1 MSLELITAVAIGIG
15 LAASTGF
22 RVFVPM
28 LVAAV
33 AAKAGFMPLNE
44 SFQWLSSWT
53 AIAIFGTAT
62 VVEII
67 AYYIPVVDNL
77 LDTVATPLAVVAGT
91 LLLTSVLPIDS
102 ELMRWIT
109 GAAIGGGS
117 AAVVQSGSALTR
129 LTSTKLTA
137 GVGNPVVATVENV
150 AATGTSILSLII
162 PFFIVA
168 IFLLLV
174 IFIFTRLRKKLR
186 RDKLRSEQNRSEQVR
201 SEQVRSQQNNSR
213 ETR

>member
-1 MSLELITAVAIGIG
+1 MNAELITAVAIGIG
-15 LAASTGF
+15 LAASAGF

-28 LVAAV
+28 LVAAI
-33 AAKAGFMPLNE
+33 AAKAGILPLNE

-53 AIAIFGTAT
+53 SIAILGTAT
-62 VVEII
+62 IVEIL

-102 ELMRWIT
+102 ELMKWIT
-109 GAAIGGGS
+109 GAAVGGGS

-129 LTSTKLTA
+129 LTSTKMTA
-137 GVGNPVVATVENV
+137 GLGNPVVATVENV

-162 PFFIVA
+162 PFFVLA
-168 IFLLLV
+168 IFLLMV
-174 IFIFTRLRKKLR
+174 ILIFTSLRKRLRRKAEMSAGK
-186 RDKLRSEQNRSEQVR
+186 N
-201 SEQVRSQQNNSR
+201 
-213 ETR
+213 T

>member
-1 MSLELITAVAIGIG
+1 MNAELITAVAIGIG
-15 LAASTGF
+15 LAASAGF

-28 LVAAV
+28 LVAAI
-33 AAKAGFMPLNE
+33 AAKAGILPLNE

-53 AIAIFGTAT
+53 AIVILGTAT
-62 VVEII
+62 VVEIM
-67 AYYIPVVDNL
+67 AYYIPFIDNL
-77 LDTVATPLAVVAGT
+77 LDTIATPLAVVAGT

-102 ELMRWIT
+102 NLMRWIT
-109 GAAIGGGS
+109 GAAVGGGS

-137 GVGNPVVATVENV
+137 GAGNPVVATVENV

-168 IFLLLV
+168 LFLLLI
-174 IFIFTRLRKKLR
+174 IFIFTRIRRKLRKK
-186 RDKLRSEQNRSEQVR
+186 
-201 SEQVRSQQNNSR
+201 
-213 ETR
+213 TA

>member
-1 MSLELITAVAIGIG
+1 MNVELITSVAIGIG

-28 LVAAV
+28 LVAAI
-33 AAKAGFMPLNE
+33 AAKTGILPLND

-53 AIAIFGTAT
+53 AIVILGTAT
-62 VVEII
+62 VVEIL
-67 AYYIPVVDNL
+67 AYYVPVVDNL
-77 LDTVATPLAVVAGT
+77 LDTVSTPLAIGAGT

-109 GAAIGGGS
+109 GAAVGGGS

-137 GVGNPVVATVENV
+137 GLGNPVVATVENV
-150 AATGTSILSLII
+150 AATGTSILSLVI
-162 PFFIVA
+162 PFFILA
-168 IFLLLV
+168 LFLLLT
-174 IFIFTRLRKKLR
+174 ILIFTSVRKRLRRSHNENLR
-186 RDKLRSEQNRSEQVR
+186 A
-201 SEQVRSQQNNSR
+201 
-213 ETR
+213 

>member
-1 MSLELITAVAIGIG
+1 MNAELITAVAIGIG
-15 LAASTGF
+15 LAASAGF

-28 LVAAV
+28 LVAAI
-33 AAKAGFMPLNE
+33 AAKAGVMPLNE
-44 SFQWLSSWT
+44 SFQWLASWT
-53 AIAIFGTAT
+53 SIAILGTAT
-62 VVEII
+62 VVEIM

-102 ELMRWIT
+102 ELMKWIT
-109 GAAIGGGS
+109 GAAVGGGS
-117 AAVVQSGSALTR
+117 AAVVQAGSALTR

-150 AATGTSILSLII
+150 AATGTSILSLVI

-174 IFIFTRLRKKLR
+174 IFIFSRVRRKLR
-186 RDKLRSEQNRSEQVR
+186 RDQLLKKQ
-201 SEQVRSQQNNSR
+201 
-213 ETR
+213 

>member
-1 MSLELITAVAIGIG
+1 MSAELITAVAIGIG
-15 LAASTGF
+15 LAASAGF
-22 RVFVPM
+22 RVFVPL
-28 LVAAV
+28 LVAAI
-33 AAKAGFMPLNE
+33 AAKAGVMPLNE
-44 SFQWLSSWT
+44 SFQWLASWT
-53 AIAIFGTAT
+53 SIAILGTAT
-62 VVEII
+62 VVEIM

-77 LDTVATPLAVVAGT
+77 LDTIATPLAVVAGT

-109 GAAIGGGS
+109 GAAFGGGS

-150 AATGTSILSLII
+150 AATGTSILSLVI

-168 IFLLLV
+168 IFLLLI
-174 IFIFTRLRKKLR
+174 IFFFTRVRRKLRK
-186 RDKLRSEQNRSEQVR
+186 DQVR
-201 SEQVRSQQNNSR
+201 KQQ
-213 ETR
+213 

>member
-1 MSLELITAVAIGIG
+1 MNLELITAIAIGIG

-28 LVAAV
+28 LVAAI
-33 AAKAGFMPLNE
+33 AAKAGLLPLNE

-53 AIAIFGTAT
+53 SIAIFGTAT

-77 LDTVATPLAVVAGT
+77 LDAVATPLAVVAGT

-109 GAAIGGGS
+109 GAAFGGGS

-162 PFFIVA
+162 PYFIVA

-174 IFIFTRLRKKLR
+174 LFIFTRLRRRLR
-186 RDKLRSEQNRSEQVR
+186 TKQIKQAEEAR
-201 SEQVRSQQNNSR
+201 
-213 ETR
+213 

>member
-1 MSLELITAVAIGIG
+1 MSAELITAVAIGIG

-28 LVAAV
+28 LVAAI
-33 AAKAGFMPLNE
+33 AAKAGLLPLNE

-53 AIAIFGTAT
+53 AIAILVTAT

-109 GAAIGGGS
+109 GAAVGGGS

-174 IFIFTRLRKKLR
+174 IFIFTRVR
-186 RDKLRSEQNRSEQVR
+186 RKLRSDQARKTQ
-201 SEQVRSQQNNSR
+201 
-213 ETR
+213 

>member
-1 MSLELITAVAIGIG
+1 MNTELITALAIGIG
-15 LAASTGF
+15 LAASAGF

-28 LVAAV
+28 LVAAI
-33 AAKAGFMPLNE
+33 AAKTGVLPLNE

-53 AIAIFGTAT
+53 AIAILGTAT
-62 VVEII
+62 VVEIL

-77 LDTVATPLAVVAGT
+77 LDTISTPLAIGAGT

-137 GVGNPVVATVENV
+137 GIGNSVVATIENV

-162 PFFIVA
+162 PFFILA
-168 IFLLLV
+168 LFLLLT
-174 IFIFTRLRKKLR
+174 ILLFTAVRRRLRR
-186 RDKLRSEQNRSEQVR
+186 RAVMTADK
-201 SEQVRSQQNNSR
+201 
-213 ETR
+213 TK

>member
-1 MSLELITAVAIGIG
+1 MNTELITALAIGIG
-15 LAASTGF
+15 LAASAGF

-28 LVAAV
+28 LVAAI
-33 AAKAGFMPLNE
+33 AAKTGVLPLNE

-53 AIAIFGTAT
+53 AIAILGTAT
-62 VVEII
+62 VVEIL

-77 LDTVATPLAVVAGT
+77 LDTISTPLAIGAGT

-137 GVGNPVVATVENV
+137 GIGNSVVATIENV

-162 PFFIVA
+162 PFFIRA
-168 IFLLLV
+168 LFLLLT
-174 IFIFTRLRKKLR
+174 ILLFTAVRRRLRR
-186 RDKLRSEQNRSEQVR
+186 RAVMTADK
-201 SEQVRSQQNNSR
+201 
-213 ETR
+213 TK

>member
-1 MSLELITAVAIGIG
+1 MNAELITAIAIGIG
-15 LAASTGF
+15 LAASAGF

-28 LVAAV
+28 LVAAI
-33 AAKAGFMPLNE
+33 AAKAGVMPLNE
-44 SFQWLSSWT
+44 SFQWLASWT
-53 AIAIFGTAT
+53 SIAILGTAT
-62 VVEII
+62 VVEIM

-102 ELMRWIT
+102 ELMKWIT
-109 GAAIGGGS
+109 GAAVGGGS
-117 AAVVQSGSALTR
+117 AAVVQAGSALTR

-150 AATGTSILSLII
+150 AATGTSILSLVI

-174 IFIFTRLRKKLR
+174 IFIFSRLRRKLR
-186 RDKLRSEQNRSEQVR
+186 RDQLSKTQ
-201 SEQVRSQQNNSR
+201 
-213 ETR
+213 

>member
-1 MSLELITAVAIGIG
+1 MNAELITAVAIGIG
-15 LAASTGF
+15 LAASAGF

-28 LVAAV
+28 LVAAI
-33 AAKAGFMPLNE
+33 AAKTGILPLNE

-53 AIAIFGTAT
+53 SIAILGTAT
-62 VVEII
+62 VVEIL

-77 LDTVATPLAVVAGT
+77 LDTVATPLAVGAGT

-109 GAAIGGGS
+109 GAAVGGGS

-129 LTSTKLTA
+129 LTSTKMTA
-137 GVGNPVVATVENV
+137 GLGNPVVATVEKV

-162 PFFIVA
+162 PFFVLA

-174 IFIFTRLRKKLR
+174 ILIFTSLRKRLRRKAGMSAGR
-186 RDKLRSEQNRSEQVR
+186 NE
-201 SEQVRSQQNNSR
+201 
-213 ETR
+213 

>member
-1 MSLELITAVAIGIG
+1 MNTELITAVAIGIG
-15 LAASTGF
+15 LAASAGF

-33 AAKAGFMPLNE
+33 AAKTGILPLNE
-44 SFQWLSSWT
+44 SFHWLSSWPS
-53 AIAIFGTAT
+53 IAILGTAT
-62 VVEII
+62 VVEIL
-67 AYYIPVVDNL
+67 AYYIPFVDNL
-77 LDTVATPLAVVAGT
+77 LDTVSTPLAIGAGT

-102 ELMRWIT
+102 ELMKWIT

-150 AATGTSILSLII
+150 AATGTSLLSLVI

-168 IFLLLV
+168 LFLILI
-174 IFIFTRLRKKLR
+174 IFIFTRLRRVLSKKKKLQAEE
-186 RDKLRSEQNRSEQVR
+186 S
-201 SEQVRSQQNNSR
+201 
-213 ETR
+213 

>member
-1 MSLELITAVAIGIG
+1 MNAELITAVAIGIG
-15 LAASTGF
+15 LAASAGF

-28 LVAAV
+28 LVAAI
-33 AAKAGFMPLNE
+33 AAKAGVMPLNE
-44 SFQWLSSWT
+44 SFQWLASWT
-53 AIAIFGTAT
+53 SIAILGTAT
-62 VVEII
+62 VVEIM

-102 ELMRWIT
+102 ELMKWIT
-109 GAAIGGGS
+109 GAAVGGGS
-117 AAVVQSGSALTR
+117 AAVVQTGSALTR

-150 AATGTSILSLII
+150 AATGTSILSLVI

-174 IFIFTRLRKKLR
+174 IFIFSRVRRKLR
-186 RDKLRSEQNRSEQVR
+186 RDQLSKTQ
-201 SEQVRSQQNNSR
+201 
-213 ETR
+213 

>member
-1 MSLELITAVAIGIG
+1 MNAELITAVAIGIG
-15 LAASTGF
+15 LAASAGF

-28 LVAAV
+28 LVAAI
-33 AAKAGFMPLNE
+33 AAKSGILPLNE
-44 SFQWLSSWT
+44 SFQWLASWPS
-53 AIAIFGTAT
+53 IAILGTAT
-62 VVEII
+62 IVEIL

-77 LDTVATPLAVVAGT
+77 LDTIATPLAVVAGT

-109 GAAIGGGS
+109 GAAVGGGS

-150 AATGTSILSLII
+150 AATGTSILSLVI
-162 PFFIVA
+162 PFFVLA

-174 IFIFTRLRKKLR
+174 ILIFTSLRKKLR
-186 RDKLRSEQNRSEQVR
+186 KSVSK
-201 SEQVRSQQNNSR
+201 SR
-213 ETR
+213 QG

>member
-1 MSLELITAVAIGIG
+1 MNTELITAVAIGIG
-15 LAASTGF
+15 LAASAGF

-28 LVAAV
+28 LVAAI
-33 AAKAGFMPLNE
+33 AAKTGILPLNE
-44 SFQWLSSWT
+44 SFQWVSSWT
-53 AIAIFGTAT
+53 AIAILGTAT
-62 VVEII
+62 VVEIL

-77 LDTVATPLAVVAGT
+77 LDTISTPLAIGAGT

-102 ELMRWIT
+102 EMMRWIT

-137 GVGNPVVATVENV
+137 GIGNPVVATIENV

-162 PFFIVA
+162 PFFILA
-168 IFLLLV
+168 LFLLLT
-174 IFIFTRLRKKLR
+174 ILIFTGVRRRLRR
-186 RDKLRSEQNRSEQVR
+186 RAVMTADK
-201 SEQVRSQQNNSR
+201 
-213 ETR
+213 TK

>member
-1 MSLELITAVAIGIG
+1 MSTELITAVAIGIG

-28 LVAAV
+28 LVAAI
-33 AAKAGFMPLNE
+33 AAKTGLLPLNE
-44 SFQWLSSWT
+44 SFQWLASWT
-53 AIAIFGTAT
+53 SIAILATAT
-62 VVEII
+62 VVEIL
-67 AYYIPVVDNL
+67 AYYIPLVDNL

-168 IFLLLV
+168 IFLLLI
-174 IFIFTRLRKKLR
+174 IFIFTRVRRKLRK
-186 RDKLRSEQNRSEQVR
+186 DQVR
-201 SEQVRSQQNNSR
+201 RTQ
-213 ETR
+213 

>member
-1 MSLELITAVAIGIG
+1 MNAELITAVAIGIG
-15 LAASTGF
+15 LAASAGF

-28 LVAAV
+28 LVAAI
-33 AAKAGFMPLNE
+33 AARTGVLPLNE
-44 SFQWLSSWT
+44 SFMWLSSWT
-53 AIAIFGTAT
+53 SIAILGTAT
-62 VVEII
+62 VVEIL
-67 AYYIPVVDNL
+67 AYYVPVVDNL

-109 GAAIGGGS
+109 GAAVGGGS

-137 GVGNPVVATVENV
+137 GIGNPVVATVENV
-150 AATGTSILSLII
+150 AATGTSVLSLII
-162 PFFIVA
+162 PFFVLA

-174 IFIFTRLRKKLR
+174 ILIFTSLRKRLRRK
-186 RDKLRSEQNRSEQVR
+186 SEVNASK
-201 SEQVRSQQNNSR
+201 
-213 ETR
+213 TT

>member
-1 MSLELITAVAIGIG
+1 MQKEQEMNAELITAVAIGIG
-15 LAASTGF
+15 LAASAGF

-28 LVAAV
+28 LVAAI
-33 AAKAGFMPLNE
+33 AARTGVLPLNE
-44 SFQWLSSWT
+44 SFMWLSSWT
-53 AIAIFGTAT
+53 SIAILGTAT
-62 VVEII
+62 VVEIL
-67 AYYIPVVDNL
+67 AYYVPVVDNL

-109 GAAIGGGS
+109 GAAVGGGS

-137 GVGNPVVATVENV
+137 GIGNPVVATVENV
-150 AATGTSILSLII
+150 AATGTSVLSLII
-162 PFFIVA
+162 PFFVLA

-174 IFIFTRLRKKLR
+174 ILIFTSLRKRLRRK
-186 RDKLRSEQNRSEQVR
+186 SEVNASK
-201 SEQVRSQQNNSR
+201 
-213 ETR
+213 TT

>member
-1 MSLELITAVAIGIG
+1 MQKEKAMNAELITAVAIGIG
-15 LAASTGF
+15 LAASAGF

-28 LVAAV
+28 LVAAI
-33 AAKAGFMPLNE
+33 AAKAGILPLNE
-44 SFQWLSSWT
+44 SFQWLASWT
-53 AIAIFGTAT
+53 SIAILGTAT
-62 VVEII
+62 IVEIL

-77 LDTVATPLAVVAGT
+77 LDTIATPMAVVAGT

-102 ELMRWIT
+102 ELMKWIT
-109 GAAIGGGS
+109 GAAVGGGS

-150 AATGTSILSLII
+150 AATGTSILSLVI
-162 PFFIVA
+162 PFFVLA

-174 IFIFTRLRKKLR
+174 VLIFTSLRRRLRQSPHK
-186 RDKLRSEQNRSEQVR
+186 
-201 SEQVRSQQNNSR
+201 SR
-213 ETR
+213 EA